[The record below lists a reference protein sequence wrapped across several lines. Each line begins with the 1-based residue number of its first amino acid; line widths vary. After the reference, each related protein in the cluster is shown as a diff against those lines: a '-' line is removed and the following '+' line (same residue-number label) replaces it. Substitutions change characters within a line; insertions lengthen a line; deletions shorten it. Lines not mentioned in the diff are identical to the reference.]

1 MPPPR
6 PWAAPVS
13 EPALRRYQQE
23 WPVQYH
29 KPITRSGQPRAGRV
43 ARGRSTCSL
52 GKPKLQAAQ
61 PSASGNQLHPTP
73 APPVHPAKALRRRPW
88 AESIPPTCR
97 QLLLKRPCVT
107 GQCALMTPRPNTKE
121 SSLQSISPMFG
132 SAVQERAMAGVT
144 QGHKSCSCM
153 PVDGITLLPR
163 IPVAWHK
170 AGILRTSPG
179 LHDVGY
185 YYDQANLA
193 SFLHRLVKSSI
204 CRANSFY
211 YILILFS
218 LLSLCFDS
226 FISSSHRCVSRERK
240 AHFWRVLALVA
251 STIPHF
257 WVCIFRYWY
266 MIAIIWEP

>member
-1 MPPPR
+1 MPLLIFPPRKISPLKEKNKCLPR
-6 PWAAPVS
+6 PWAAPLSQLCAAINESDQYNTTSPSPGRGSPGPGVS
-13 EPALRRYQQE
+13 AGPIDSQLGQAPAASRSAQRLRQ
-23 WPVQYH
+23 PTT
-29 KPITRSGQPRAGRV
+29 PNPGAARSSCQG
-43 ARGRSTCSL
+43 
-52 GKPKLQAAQ
+52 
-61 PSASGNQLHPTP
+61 P
-73 APPVHPAKALRRRPW
+73 APATLSREYSAHLKAAAPQAPVRHWPMRP
-88 AESIPPTCR
+88 
-97 QLLLKRPCVT
+97 LD
-107 GQCALMTPRPNTKE
+107 PRPNTKE

-144 QGHKSCSCM
+144 QGRKSCSCL

-163 IPVAWHK
+163 IPVAWRK

-240 AHFWRVLALVA
+240 AHFWESL
-251 STIPHF
+251 H
-257 WVCIFRYWY
+257 W
-266 MIAIIWEP
+266 